1 MDCDFTWGARRRANV
16 DWAVA
21 ACLLRGQDVA
31 SQQGCS
37 VVAVLLRCRDLHQ
50 SHLFL
55 AYHGLVFLAC
65 HGLGVKLAAL
75 REQGRSRANPR
86 RGHRA
91 ADLLVEAPGPA
102 AALGPA
108 ADPESGLRAAARSP
122 GSSSGR

>member
-1 MDCDFTWGARRRANV
+1 MDCDFTWGARRRADV
-16 DWAVA
+16 DWVVA

-37 VVAVLLRCRDLHQ
+37 VVAVLLRCRDLYQ

-55 AYHGLVFLAC
+55 AYHGLVVLAY

-75 REQGRSRANPR
+75 REQGGSPANPGLGR
-86 RGHRA
+86 PA
-91 ADLLVEAPGPA
+91 AGLLVGASAPAPA
-102 AALGPA
+102 LAPA
-108 ADPESGLRAAARSP
+108 ADPEARLRAAARSP

>member
-1 MDCDFTWGARRRANV
+1 MDCDFTWGARRRADV
-16 DWAVA
+16 DWVVG

-37 VVAVLLRCRDLHQ
+37 VVAVLLRWRDLHQ

-55 AYHGLVFLAC
+55 AY

-75 REQGRSRANPR
+75 REQGRSPANPGLGR
-86 RGHRA
+86 PA
-91 ADLLVEAPGPA
+91 AGLLVGASAPAPA
-102 AALGPA
+102 LAPA
-108 ADPESGLRAAARSP
+108 ADPEARLRAAARSR

>member
-16 DWAVA
+16 DWAVG

-31 SQQGCS
+31 SQQGGS

-86 RGHRA
+86 RRGRPA
-91 ADLLVEAPGPA
+91 AGLLVGASGPA
-102 AALGPA
+102 PALAPA
-108 ADPESGLRAAARSP
+108 ADPEARLRAAARSP
-122 GSSSGR
+122 G